1 MRRLFWRIFGLFWA
15 ATVVLIIAIA
25 WITSNNF
32 ENEKLPVHEVTR
44 MDLALNDELR
54 SAQRALR
61 ENGVDGLKQRV
72 TAMLHFSVDMYVLD
86 AGNHDLRGRDVPPE
100 VFEAVKNPVQDGEGF
115 HYNRMRVRK
124 LNGADGKP
132 LYTAVASYT

>member
-54 SAQRALR
+54 SAR
-61 ENGVDGLKQRV
+61 
-72 TAMLHFSVDMYVLD
+72 TA
-86 AGNHDLRGRDVPPE
+86 R
-100 VFEAVKNPVQDGEGF
+100 
-115 HYNRMRVRK
+115 
-124 LNGADGKP
+124 
-132 LYTAVASYT
+132 TASKD